1 MTKAVVDIETDGL
14 NATKIHCIVA
24 RCYASDKEKVWV
36 GEECNQF
43 AEWSGQIDQFIMHN
57 GISFDAPIL
66 NRLTG
71 SNIKL
76 SQVRDTLI
84 ESQLYN
90 PIREGG
96 HSLESWGERL
106 NFPKGN
112 MTEFKDYSPEM
123 LEYCKKDTELTSKLA
138 KTMEEEGKKFS
149 IRSYEMERK
158 VRAIIDQQQKNGFA
172 FNIREGM
179 LLLARL
185 EDEQHQ
191 LEKDAEE
198 MFEPIITY
206 SPVKKIPKSTP
217 FNIASRKQIAERLM
231 ELDWKPKQF
240 GKEIKLKDGSTKKN
254 VVVSE
259 EILDKINMKEAQ
271 MFSRYFLLQKRTGLL
286 KAWVQQCQEDERVRG
301 SVLTLKTVTGRM
313 AHHSPNMAQVPA
325 SYSPYGKECRE
336 LWTVSNPDTH
346 VLVGTD
352 ASGLEIRCLA
362 HYMNHP
368 DLMCRGKGIELEDK
382 MIDAAKVFIREVLTG
397 DVHTAN
403 MKAAGLTN
411 RDQAKTFIYAFLYG
425 AGPAKIGKV
434 VGGSAKQGNI
444 LIRKFLK
451 NMPALERLR
460 QNVMEA
466 SLNGFIKALDGRYL
480 KIRSPHASLNTLL
493 QGAGAIVC
501 KQWLVHMD
509 EHIRKTGV
517 DVKLVASVHDEYQ
530 FEVAKKDVERFGK
543 ITKDAM
549 LETTKTLDMKCPLDC
564 EYKVGNTWAETH

>member
-36 GEECNQF
+36 GEECDQF
-43 AEWSGQIDQFIMHN
+43 AEWSRQIDQFIMHN

-198 MFEPIITY
+198 MFEPVITY

-231 ELDWKPKQF
+231 ELDWKP
-240 GKEIKLKDGSTKKN
+240 EHYTEKDN
-254 VVVSE
+254 VIISE
-259 EILDKINMKEAQ
+259 EILSKIDMKEAQ

-286 KAWVQQCQEDERVRG
+286 KAWVQECQEDERVRG
-301 SVLTLKTVTGRM
+301 RVLTLKTVTGRM

-352 ASGLEIRCLA
+352 ASGLELRCLA
-362 HYMNHP
+362 HYM
-368 DLMCRGKGIELEDK
+368 EDPK
-382 MIDAAKVFIREVLTG
+382 FTKEVLTG

-403 MKAAGLTN
+403 MKAAGLTD

-434 VGGSAKQGNI
+434 VGGNAKTGQQ
-444 LIRKFLK
+444 LTAKFLS
-451 NMPALERLR
+451 NMPKLKTLR
-460 QNVMEA
+460 DNVTAAAEV
-466 SLNGFIKALDGRYL
+466 GPIKALDGRNL
-480 KIRSPHASLNTLL
+480 HIRSTHASLNTLL

-517 DVKLVASVHDEYQ
+517 DVKLVASIHDEYQ

-549 LETTKTLDMKCPLDC
+549 LETTMTLDMKCPLDC